1 MRGMKLNKSTI
12 IIRKD
17 DSISDFMALEYVQ
30 YVICSGRISSNGK
43 SYCRATQFAN
53 DIIVY
58 ADKKKSDIFYVIQ
71 LPNKK
76 ENENVPKQR

>member
-1 MRGMKLNKSTI
+1 MALNKSTI
-12 IIRKD
+12 IIHKD

-43 SYCRATQFAN
+43 SYCYATQFVD

-58 ADKKKSDIFYVIQ
+58 ADKKKSDIFYVTK
-71 LPNKK
+71 LPNKEKK
-76 ENENVPKQR
+76 EV

>member
-1 MRGMKLNKSTI
+1 MALNKSTI
-12 IIRKD
+12 IIHKD

-43 SYCRATQFAN
+43 SYCHATQLAN

-58 ADKKKSDIFYVIQ
+58 ADKKKSDIFYVTK
-71 LPNKK
+71 LPNKEEK
-76 ENENVPKQR
+76 EV

>member
-1 MRGMKLNKSTI
+1 MKLNKSTI

-58 ADKKKSDIFYVIQ
+58 ADKRNQIYFMLFSCLTKG
-71 LPNKK
+71 
-76 ENENVPKQR
+76 E

>member
-1 MRGMKLNKSTI
+1 MNKLTI

-30 YVICSGRISSNGK
+30 YVICNGRTSLNGK
-43 SYCRATQFAN
+43 SYCCVTQIAN

-58 ADKKKSDIFYVIQ
+58 ADKKKSDIFYVTKS
-71 LPNKK
+71 PNKK
-76 ENENVPKQR
+76 ENEDVPKQR

>member
-1 MRGMKLNKSTI
+1 MGRMTLNKSTI
-12 IIRKD
+12 IIHKD

-43 SYCRATQFAN
+43 SYCHAAQLAN

-58 ADKKKSDIFYVIQ
+58 ADKKKSDIFYVTK
-71 LPNKK
+71 LPNK
-76 ENENVPKQR
+76 E